1 MINGIHHVSFKCS
14 GEQYMLRQ
22 MAWNTFK
29 HTGNVNT
36 FIELIEIENI
46 QKNMEGNQYG
56 NIEDKGD
63 NNSRKQYERLW

>member
-1 MINGIHHVSFKCS
+1 
-14 GEQYMLRQ
+14 MLRQ

-29 HTGNVNT
+29 HTGNVTT

-63 NNSRKQYERLW
+63 NNSRKQYERL

>member
-1 MINGIHHVSFKCS
+1 
-14 GEQYMLRQ
+14 MLRQ

-56 NIEDKGD
+56 NIEDKGAKLL
-63 NNSRKQYERLW
+63 RKDCLKREEYLTKARSQMLDIM

>member
-1 MINGIHHVSFKCS
+1 
-14 GEQYMLRQ
+14 MLRQ

-46 QKNMEGNQYG
+46 QK
-56 NIEDKGD
+56 
-63 NNSRKQYERLW
+63 